1 MISFIRLAL
10 VLAIIC
16 CGAAL
21 SLSKVYIVTKEPIAY
36 QKRLRLIKAVK
47 AVLPLKKVQANVE
60 ITDNIT
66 CKNEMNQETCKTVFK
81 VKEKEKIILFA
92 YQEKVKGY
100 GGDIS
105 LIVGVSPEKKITGVQ
120 VIHHSETPGLGAN
133 IKKESFLSQFANLN
147 AEDSLLELKKK
158 GGIIDQVTGATISS
172 EAVILAVKQ
181 GASFIANNLNQLYN

>member
-1 MISFIRLAL
+1 MISFIRLAI
-10 VLAIIC
+10 VLTIIC

-47 AVLPLKKVQANVE
+47 AVLPLKKAKSNVE
-60 ITDNIT
+60 ITDYIT
-66 CKNEMNQETCKTVFK
+66 CKDEMNQETCKTVFK

-120 VIHHSETPGLGAN
+120 VIQHSETPGLGAN
-133 IKKESFLSQFANLN
+133 IKKESFLSQFANLD

-158 GGIIDQVTGATISS
+158 GGDSVTFVGSIYKRRFVISKLEGS
-172 EAVILAVKQ
+172 QREPIVHE
-181 GASFIANNLNQLYN
+181 